1 MVRARITSDLS
12 KRGFVMKRVRFGL
25 SALALVLGLGVGAL
39 NPVNS
44 QDLSVTEME
53 GNMVEDA
60 PMMMDQVAQ
69 MPGADTFAFRMH
81 HGGHGFGGGMPMGDS
96 CPYLEGENKLTDEQ
110 FEKFY
115 QIKNRMKDDMG
126 SKMLEMGK
134 LRRQFCDEINRESID
149 PKAVSKLED
158 RMAALKAET
167 SKVFTSAAVEMM
179 NVLTP
184 EQRKILRQKMVRG
197 SSLGRAMGHCGMQM
211 GRGPGMMM
219 MHHSGP
225 HHKGGDK

>member
-1 MVRARITSDLS
+1 
-12 KRGFVMKRVRFGL
+12 MKRVQLGF
-25 SALALVLGLGVGAL
+25 SALALVLGLQFGSL
-39 NPVNS
+39 NAVNS
-44 QDLSVTEME
+44 QEVPVSAAGVDMVDE
-53 GNMVEDA
+53 GPGSMLIE
-60 PMMMDQVAQ
+60 QVAE
-69 MPGADTFAFRMH
+69 MPGGDTFAMRMR
-81 HGGHGFGGGMPMGDS
+81 HGGYGFGGGMGMGAS
-96 CPYLEGENKLTDEQ
+96 CPYLEGENKLSDEQ

-134 LRRQFCDEINRESID
+134 LRRQFCDELNRESID
-149 PKAVSKLED
+149 SKAVSKLED

-184 EQRKILRQKMVRG
+184 EQRKIMRQKMIRG
-197 SSLGRAMGHCGMQM
+197 ASMGQAMGHCQM
-211 GRGPGMMM
+211 GMGRGMGPGMM
-219 MHHSGP
+219 HHAGGGH

>member
-1 MVRARITSDLS
+1 
-12 KRGFVMKRVRFGL
+12 MKRVQLGF
-25 SALALVLGLGVGAL
+25 SALALVFGLQFGASSAC
-39 NPVNS
+39 NS
-44 QDLSVTEME
+44 QVVPLSEAGVDI
-53 GNMVEDA
+53 VEES
-60 PMMMDQVAQ
+60 PGSMIIDQVAE
-69 MPGADTFAFRMH
+69 MPGGDTFAMRMRH
-81 HGGHGFGGGMPMGDS
+81 AGHGFGGGMGMGAS

-134 LRRQFCDEINRESID
+134 LRRQFCDELNRESID
-149 PKAVSKLED
+149 TKAVSKLED
-158 RMAALKAET
+158 RMASLKAET
-167 SKVFTSAAVEMM
+167 SKVFTSAALEMM

-197 SSLGRAMGHCGMQM
+197 ASMQHPMGHCGMGMGM
-211 GRGPGMMM
+211 GRNPGMM
-219 MHHSGP
+219 HHPGGGH

>member
-1 MVRARITSDLS
+1 
-12 KRGFVMKRVRFGL
+12 MKRTRLGVT
-25 SALALVLGLGVGAL
+25 ALALVLGLGLMSVG
-39 NPVNS
+39 PVNS
-44 QDLSVTEME
+44 QDV
-53 GNMVEDA
+53 V
-60 PMMMDQVAQ
+60 DQVSEVADGPEFMVSEQ
-69 MPGADTFAFRMH
+69 VAEMPGGDTFAMRMR
-81 HGGHGFGGGMPMGDS
+81 HGGSDGSFGGGMAMGAS
-96 CPYLEGENKLTDEQ
+96 CPYLEGENKLSDEQ

-126 SKMLEMGK
+126 NKMIEMSK

-149 PKAVSKLED
+149 AKAISKLED
-158 RMAALKAET
+158 RMAALKGET

-197 SSLGRAMGHCGMQM
+197 SSMGSSMGHCGMGMGHCEMGM

-219 MHHSGP
+219 HSP
-225 HHKGGDK
+225 RLRHHKGGDK